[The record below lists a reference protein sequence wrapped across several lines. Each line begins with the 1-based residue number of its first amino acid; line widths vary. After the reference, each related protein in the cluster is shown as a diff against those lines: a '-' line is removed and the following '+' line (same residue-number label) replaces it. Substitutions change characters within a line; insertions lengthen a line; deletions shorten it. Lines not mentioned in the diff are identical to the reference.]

1 MRYVFVVCVCVH
13 ECVCVCVC
21 VYVCVCVGG
30 MNMWSPWYKYDNR
43 TSWLGVKHQLTYMD
57 MCMQLC
63 ARV

>member
-1 MRYVFVVCVCVH
+1 M
-13 ECVCVCVC
+13 CVCVCVC